1 MVNVR
6 DFDCDYENKWCPG
19 CGNFP
24 ILESLKQALAD
35 QGRVPEDVL
44 MISGIG
50 QAGKTPHFLKCNF
63 FHGLHGRA
71 LPLATGVY
79 AANSKLPILVSM
91 GDGDCYGEGGN
102 HFMAAI
108 RRNPDMTLLIHDN
121 RVYGLTK
128 GQPSPTSER
137 GFVTKIQPMGVRSDP
152 LNPAALAL
160 SQGGGFVARAYC
172 GHKEQLAGLIGQAMD
187 YRGVSVVDIMQVC
200 VSYNT
205 VNTYD
210 WYKKRVYDINEQGHD
225 TGDLSAAMALA
236 LTGGDR
242 IATGLFY
249 KKDRPSFADRAAGLA
264 ESPLAARSYDPARVQ
279 ALLDQ
284 A

>member
-1 MVNVR
+1 MVDVS
-6 DFDCDYENKWCPG
+6 DFHCDYENKWCPG

-24 ILESLKQALAD
+24 ILEALKQALAD
-35 QGRVPEDVL
+35 QALAPEDVL

-50 QAGKTPHFLKCNF
+50 QAGKTPHFLRCNF

-71 LPLATGVY
+71 LPLATGVSV
-79 AANSKLPILVSM
+79 ANGELPILVSM

-102 HFMAAI
+102 HFLAAI

-128 GQPSPTSER
+128 GQASPTSER

-160 SQGGGFVARAYC
+160 SQGAGFVARAYC
-172 GHKEQLAGLIGQAMD
+172 GHKEQLAGLISQAMD
-187 YRGVSVVDIMQVC
+187 YKGVSVIDIMQVC
-200 VSYNT
+200 VSFNT

-210 WYKKRVYDINEQGHD
+210 WYKKRIYDINAQGHPTD
-225 TGDLSAAMALA
+225 DWNAAMELA
-236 LTGGDR
+236 FTGGDK

-249 KKDRPSFADRAAGLA
+249 KKNRPCFADRVPGLA
-264 ESPLAARSYDPARVQ
+264 ENPLAARSYDPARVQ